1 MCIRDREKCESCG
14 EMADMLITID
24 VFSCK
29 LATKH
34 SLNVCDECYQK
45 LATEPCPVCKK
56 LNLKHTHDSSEKA
69 ETGSRGTVA
78 DSSSTKKEV
87 KKIVKSEIEEQKVDP
102 KKLHKEA
109 VLKAVAT
116 TGECFH
122 CHDKEEIF
130 TIILTKCFTRTHQIP
145 TCSNCSSEMNM
156 MACPVCEAEELKR
169 PMDQHIFLFCQDMI
183 LTCEVKTNEAYWS
196 YINFVDACPQ
206 VDFCY
211 FPCTLR

>member
-1 MCIRDREKCESCG
+1 MVCVVVVLGEDQCFWFFFFFFKQKTAYEMQRGLVGSEMCIRDS
-14 EMADMLITID
+14 
-24 VFSCK
+24 
-29 LATKH
+29 
-34 SLNVCDECYQK
+34 
-45 LATEPCPVCKK
+45 
-56 LNLKHTHDSSEKA
+56 
-69 ETGSRGTVA
+69 
-78 DSSSTKKEV
+78 
-87 KKIVKSEIEEQKVDP
+87 
-102 KKLHKEA
+102 
-109 VLKAVAT
+109 
-116 TGECFH
+116 
-122 CHDKEEIF
+122 
-130 TIILTKCFTRTHQIP
+130 TKCFTRTHQIP